1 MIFDIGKLFVCVFIY
16 IYIYI
21 YIYISFLFFFMGIVM
36 LLFCFSIPAAVCNDV
51 SYFCFR
57 AILT

>member
-1 MIFDIGKLFVCVFIY
+1 MIFDIGNLFVCVFIY

-21 YIYISFLFFFMGIVM
+21 YKFFIFFMGIVM

>member
-16 IYIYI
+16 IYFFY
-21 YIYISFLFFFMGIVM
+21 FFMGIVM